1 MQAIERRLKIM
12 AAQPEAGKDGP
23 GQTNVTVWLQSVL
36 PSLQK
41 IVQQID
47 DGDAASAKKSLV
59 RKSEVEKLD

>member
-1 MQAIERRLKIM
+1 M